1 MIVFNEKPEDI
12 VEEQHVCYYTT
23 QGRDSDHLLL
33 NEVVRLKLRHPE
45 ARDYAFIFKYET
57 KMIKE
62 YSRRR
67 VESGHVIVLEAAQN
81 TARTFAKISD

>member
-1 MIVFNEKPEDI
+1 VFNEKPEDI

-45 ARDYAFIFKYET
+45 